1 MAKLGLIS
9 LMAGVFGLMA
19 STQVASATSLTEEI
33 GLTATTVILLGWLGL
48 LSLLAIAIILPRV
61 RR

>member
-9 LMAGVFGLMA
+9 LMASVFGLMA
-19 STQVASATSLTEEI
+19 STQVASAESLTEEI
-33 GLTATTVILLGWLGL
+33 GLTATTVISLGWLGL
-48 LSLLAIAIILPRV
+48 LTLLAIAIILPLV

>member
-9 LMAGVFGLMA
+9 VMAGIFGLMA
-19 STQVASATSLTEEI
+19 STQVASAESLQEQI
-33 GLTATTVILLGWLGL
+33 GLTASTLIALGWLGL
-48 LSLLAIAIILPRV
+48 LSLLALAIILPLV

>member
-19 STQVASATSLTEEI
+19 STQVASAESLTEEI
-33 GLTATTVILLGWLGL
+33 GLTATTVISLGWLGL
-48 LSLLAIAIILPRV
+48 LTLLAIAIILPLV